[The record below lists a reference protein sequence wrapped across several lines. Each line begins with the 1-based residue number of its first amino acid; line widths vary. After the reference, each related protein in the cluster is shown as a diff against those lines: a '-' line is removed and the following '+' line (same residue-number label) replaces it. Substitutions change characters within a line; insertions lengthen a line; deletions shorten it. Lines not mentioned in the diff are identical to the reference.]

1 MAVQSMTSRRIRAVA
16 LAAGFLLSAV
26 GAEAS
31 AETLRV
37 GKAFPSAFGFVPID
51 VGVQEEI
58 FKKQG
63 LDIEIT
69 SLGGAPAL
77 IQAITAGSI
86 DIGLESGTDLGMI
99 PKGFPVKG
107 VGATMGPPLEIT
119 ITVAPDNEMKMIA
132 DLKGKRVAVS
142 QKGALTGWLVSEL
155 SRRMGWGPNGIEP
168 VPSGNTG
175 LTAVTS
181 HSLDGFT
188 IDISTAEQLQRKGR
202 ARLFLKFGDYI
213 KDFEAYVVTA
223 SDTLI
228 STHPDTLRRFL
239 KGYYETIAFM
249 RDNKAKTVAIAAEV
263 QHVDPDIAASTY
275 DVMMDAF
282 SKNGKF
288 EPAALR
294 VLGRSFVELD
304 LLPKE
309 PEMSTLL
316 TEEFLP
322 P

>member
-1 MAVQSMTSRRIRAVA
+1 MAVRSVTLRRIWAIAPVA
-16 LAAGFLLSAV
+16 AFLLSASA
-26 GAEAS
+26 AEAS

-51 VGVQEEI
+51 VGVQKGI
-58 FKKQG
+58 FRKQG
-63 LDIEIT
+63 LEIEIT

-86 DIGLESGTDLGMI
+86 DIGLESGTDLGMV

-107 VGATMGPPLEIT
+107 VGATMGPPLEIS
-119 ITVAPDNEMKMIA
+119 ITVAPDNEMKTVA

-155 SRRMGWGPNGIEP
+155 SRQMGWGPDGIEP

-223 SDTLI
+223 SDSLI
-228 STHPDTLRRFL
+228 ATHPDTLRRFL

-275 DVMMDAF
+275 DVMMGAF
-282 SKNGKF
+282 SKDGRF

-322 P
+322 R

>member
-1 MAVQSMTSRRIRAVA
+1 MLSQPRGLRAIVVVA
-16 LAAGFLLSAV
+16 GVATFLMGALVAAAP
-26 GAEAS
+26 

-51 VGVQEEI
+51 VGVKEGI

-77 IQAITAGSI
+77 MQAITAGSI

-119 ITVAPDNEMKMIA
+119 ITVAPDSSMKSIA

-155 SRRMGWGPNGIEP
+155 SRRMGWGANGIEP

-202 ARLFLKFGDYI
+202 ARLFLKFGDHI

-223 SDTLI
+223 SNALI
-228 STHPDTLRRFL
+228 AAHPDELRRFL
-239 KGYYETIAFM
+239 KAYYDTIAFM
-249 RDNKAKTVAIAAEV
+249 RDNKTKTVAIAAEI
-263 QHVDPDIAASTY
+263 QHVDPDIAAITY
-275 DVMMDAF
+275 DVLMPAF
-282 SKNGKF
+282 STDGRF
-288 EPAALR
+288 EPAALQ
-294 VLGRSFVELD
+294 VLARSFVELE
-304 LLPKE
+304 LLPNQ
-309 PEMSTLL
+309 PEMDTLL
-316 TEEFLP
+316 TEKFLP
-322 P
+322 H

>member
-1 MAVQSMTSRRIRAVA
+1 MLIQPRDLRVA
-16 LAAGFLLSAV
+16 MVVAGIAAFLM
-26 GAEAS
+26 GALVAGAS

-51 VGVQEEI
+51 VGVEEGI

-86 DIGLESGTDLGMI
+86 DIGLESGTDLGLI

-119 ITVAPDNEMKMIA
+119 ITVAPDNPMKSIA

-155 SRRMGWGPNGIEP
+155 SRRMGWGENGIEP

-223 SDTLI
+223 SNALI
-228 STHPDTLRRFL
+228 AAHPDELRRFL
-239 KGYYETIAFM
+239 KAYYDTIVFM
-249 RDNKAKTVAIAAEV
+249 RDNKTKTVAIAAEI

-275 DVMMDAF
+275 DVMMPAF
-282 SKNGKF
+282 STDGRF
-288 EPAALR
+288 EPAALQ
-294 VLGRSFVELD
+294 VLARSFVELE
-304 LLPKE
+304 LLPNE
-309 PEMSTLL
+309 PDMNTLL
-316 TEEFLP
+316 TEKFLP
-322 P
+322 H

>member
-1 MAVQSMTSRRIRAVA
+1 MAFQSMTSRRVCAVA
-16 LAAGFLLSAV
+16 LAATFLLSAF

-51 VGVQEEI
+51 VGVQEGI

-63 LDIEIT
+63 LEIEIT

-119 ITVAPDNEMKMIA
+119 ITVAPDNAMKTVA

-155 SRRMGWGPNGIEP
+155 SRRMGWGPDGIEP

-275 DVMMDAF
+275 DVMMGAF
-282 SKNGKF
+282 SKDGRF

-316 TEEFLP
+316 TVEFLP
-322 P
+322 R